1 MRLPPVEVGALLLL
15 LVALAITAS
24 FFFDPAESSSGEP
37 RGPSLGLPADA
48 DDADAPAAFPP
59 AERPQ
64 LHPWSVPAP
73 ARWLITYFAEGQA
86 EGVPAHQGSVEALDL
101 EFANAPFG
109 DLTDDSW
116 WLTAQTGFELA
127 AGAMCSSLSTMACSR
142 SMSTTASSPPTPI
155 RPARSASRSASPT
168 AGASSASALPRAMA
182 AGPSSCAGL
191 RRSSRFRV
199 QRGRTRR
206 PSLNFEL

>member
-24 FFFDPAESSSGEP
+24 FFFDPARSSFGEP
-37 RGPSLGLPADA
+37 RGASLGLPADT
-48 DDADAPAAFPP
+48 DDTDAPVPFPP
-59 AERPQ
+59 GERPQ

-73 ARWLITYFAEGQA
+73 ERWLITYFPEGQA
-86 EGVPAHQGSVEALDL
+86 EVLAHQGSVEALDL

-127 AGAMCSSLSTMACSR
+127 PGRYVFVVEHDGVLEVYVDNRLAGSHSD
-142 SMSTTASSPPTPI
+142 
-155 RPARSASRSASPT
+155 PAGT
-168 AGASSASALPRAMA
+168 IALEVSFTHR
-182 AGPSSCAGL
+182 GGFVGL
-191 RRSSRFRV
+191 RIAARDGGGPFVLRWA
-199 QRGRTRR
+199 
-206 PSLNFEL
+206 P